1 MPLNRKYPSLELDV
15 SADHRPRIRLLLR
28 EGIIAV
34 QLLVIASW
42 LAVHLVLDE
51 RIATLG
57 AWGPLLMMMALFI
70 IQTRTNS
77 DNVWRY
83 SGLLFMLTV
92 VLGFKLIF
100 LDYPPLHRQFS
111 LAMTVLAVVGASL
124 LIRGPMD
131 YLLVAVLSWVLVMPH
146 IGHDEV
152 SDYRWYLA
160 IFFAFSISLGWINSR
175 TYLRALSITLQIEQH
190 YRTLSET
197 DYLTSLYNRR
207 ALMDRFERV
216 IESHGGGFFMMIDID
231 DFKRINDQ
239 LGHAAGDQVLRVLAA
254 RLRNMAGSHCA
265 GRLGGEEFGV
275 IIDTLSPAIA
285 LAIAQRLLEAVRNSR
300 EAPARFTFS
309 AGLVPFSHDQ
319 ALADILIHADRCLYK
334 AKRAGKDRVHFGVG
348 EHLS

>member
-34 QLLVIASW
+34 QVLVIASW

-51 RIATLG
+51 RIVTLG
-57 AWGPLLMMMALFI
+57 AWGPLLMMVALFI

-111 LAMTVLAVVGASL
+111 LAVTVLAVVGASL

-131 YLLVAVLSWVLVMPH
+131 YLLAAVLSWVLVMPH

-160 IFFAFSISLGWINSR
+160 IFLPSR
-175 TYLRALSITLQIEQH
+175 SAW
-190 YRTLSET
+190 
-197 DYLTSLYNRR
+197 
-207 ALMDRFERV
+207 
-216 IESHGGGFFMMIDID
+216 
-231 DFKRINDQ
+231 
-239 LGHAAGDQVLRVLAA
+239 
-254 RLRNMAGSHCA
+254 AGSTAAPTCA
-265 GRLGGEEFGV
+265 
-275 IIDTLSPAIA
+275 
-285 LAIAQRLLEAVRNSR
+285 
-300 EAPARFTFS
+300 
-309 AGLVPFSHDQ
+309 H
-319 ALADILIHADRCLYK
+319 
-334 AKRAGKDRVHFGVG
+334 
-348 EHLS
+348 